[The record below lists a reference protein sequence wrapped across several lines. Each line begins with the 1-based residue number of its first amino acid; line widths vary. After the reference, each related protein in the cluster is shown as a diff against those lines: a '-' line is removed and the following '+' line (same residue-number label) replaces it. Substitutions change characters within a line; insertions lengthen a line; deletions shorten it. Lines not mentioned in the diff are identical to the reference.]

1 MGRQSI
7 YFTSWPCF
15 SLVSSTTRRAPR
27 GRDLCLFCSLLSTT
41 EPGPYSAFRKS
52 LLSGWCGQFKEIFTQ
67 LFQVCLT
74 LRQCRGFL
82 KLLRTQFFSFLWSF
96 TSYQDACDDLLSLS
110 FGISVTLCP
119 LSWTRGQ
126 TPFIPK
132 GSGLN
137 FWGIPRFPNWNI
149 CTGSWMALKKTPKP
163 QFTLSFSRVT
173 GQKPPELP
181 WDLLGGPDHACPG
194 PPTFHNWYRQSN
206 VLSYQGTPQLPV
218 LPIIL
223 APRFWSLL
231 RLLMERF
238 PLWYVPQSE
247 PEYRGC
253 LISN

>member
-82 KLLRTQFFSFLWSF
+82 KLLRTQFFSFPWSF

-119 LSWTRGQ
+119 FHEQEDRLLLFLKALAWTSGEFPDSQTEIFVQVLGWPWRRHPSHSSPCLSAELQGRNHQSCPEISWEARTTLAPGRRPSITDTDKAMSFHTRE
-126 TPFIPK
+126 P
-132 GSGLN
+132 LN
-137 FWGIPRFPNWNI
+137 
-149 CTGSWMALKKTPKP
+149 
-163 QFTLSFSRVT
+163 
-173 GQKPPELP
+173 
-181 WDLLGGPDHACPG
+181 
-194 PPTFHNWYRQSN
+194 Y
-206 VLSYQGTPQLPV
+206 LSY
-218 LPIIL
+218 
-223 APRFWSLL
+223 LL
-231 RLLMERF
+231 SSPHGFGL
-238 PLWYVPQSE
+238 
-247 PEYRGC
+247 C
-253 LISN
+253 LDC